1 MPTSRYASRRTHELD
16 VRSVRCQEPVLARV
30 VSCVWDGE
38 DTQMNDAWAVKV
50 LSEMREERRAKL
62 RKIECLTNDKQR
74 KTTRKEASALA
85 CAIHALT
92 GGRRRYPAKMA
103 GKMAVGR

>member
-1 MPTSRYASRRTHELD
+1 
-16 VRSVRCQEPVLARV
+16 
-30 VSCVWDGE
+30 
-38 DTQMNDAWAVKV
+38 MNDAWAVKV